1 MRARFL
7 LLSAVL
13 AAPPVLATEAAQADY
28 MLNCQGCH
36 LDDGRGYPARQVPS
50 FRGQLGKY
58 LRVPGGRE
66 FLVQVPGSAQTGLSD
81 AQLAQVLNW
90 MLRTFSAEQLPRDF
104 IAYSASEVQ
113 PLRRQPL
120 VNVTQIRSALLAQ
133 IALDESAHQTPTP
146 TPSQE
151 EQP

>member
-1 MRARFL
+1 MHRPL
-7 LLSAVL
+7 LIMLALL
-13 AAPPVLATEAAQADY
+13 AAAPAMATEAAQADY

-50 FRGQLGKY
+50 LRGQLGKY

-90 MLRTFSAEQLPRDF
+90 MLRTFSAEQLPPDF
-104 IAYSASEVQ
+104 VPYSAQEVQ

-120 VNVTQIRSALLAQ
+120 VNVTPVRSALLAQ
-133 IALDESAHQTPTP
+133 ITLDEAAHQAPTSP
-146 TPSQE
+146 KE
-151 EQP
+151 ELP